1 MQRGQS
7 QSLMLQAAGEERGAM
22 NLMLTDP
29 DVLAD
34 YVNDFFGPEG
44 PYPTLTEAEEYEMQ
58 QYEAREQFEAE
69 ILAQEQNQ
77 VPQNFQRPEQY
88 MPTPGRQANAAND
101 FWGGFGDMMDTNP
114 EDAWKVLSQAPPAA
128 FQQKMMIQDL

>member
-1 MQRGQS
+1 
-7 QSLMLQAAGEERGAM
+7 MLQAAGEERGAM

-44 PYPTLTEAEEYEMQ
+44 PYPTLTDSEQAQLANEQ
-58 QYEAREQFEAE
+58 ARYQFEQE

-77 VPQNFQRPEQY
+77 VPQNFQRPTQY

-101 FWGGFGDMMDTNP
+101 FWGGFSEMMDANP